1 MRTAIAI
8 ILGAGC
14 GLALLVAAC
23 TDLRSRTIPNRL
35 TAGLALAAP
44 LWWWATGLTLWPD
57 VAGQIVFAV
66 LVFALFT
73 GAFALRAMG
82 GGDVKLI
89 GALALWLPWEP
100 AIRMLFLMS
109 VLGGVLTV
117 VMMIRARLAK
127 TGAAIEVPYGVA
139 ISCAGLWTIGERYLY
154 HFG

>member
-1 MRTAIAI
+1 MHTAFAI

-23 TDLRSRTIPNRL
+23 TDLRSRTIPNGL

-44 LWWWATGLTLWPD
+44 LWWWANGLALWPD
-57 VAGQIVFAV
+57 IAGQILFAV

-117 VMMIRARLAK
+117 AMVIHARVRK
-127 TGAAIEVPYGVA
+127 SSGAIEVPYGLA
-139 ISCAGLWTIGERYLY
+139 ISCAGLWAIGERYLY